1 MSYQNRILISCFLF
15 FFFTGFCHLLEVFNV
30 IQDADGDYVR
40 RGKTGERPGYI
51 SLNLAINSSAKAKE
65 GKGMTFPFR
74 PTQI

>member
-1 MSYQNRILISCFLF
+1 MQMGIM
-15 FFFTGFCHLLEVFNV
+15 LEEE
-30 IQDADGDYVR
+30 
-40 RGKTGERPGYI
+40 KTGARRGYI